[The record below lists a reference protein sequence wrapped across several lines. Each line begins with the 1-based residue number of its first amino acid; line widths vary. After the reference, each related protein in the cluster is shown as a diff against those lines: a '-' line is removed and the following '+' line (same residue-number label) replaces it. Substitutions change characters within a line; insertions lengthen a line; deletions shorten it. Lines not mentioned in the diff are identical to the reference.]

1 MSGSSAPCWWLQE
14 LQSCSLWFFRPAE
27 ISDCS
32 YTHCCTSTFYYHCS
46 LIPLCELCL
55 RKQCAAFSLR
65 TSPPAPFFLY
75 ILFFKFTSFISRW
88 SKRNLRALGN
98 FFFTRPPLPWD
109 ENNSWRLVSSWTSAL
124 RLRGPSARCV
134 DWQIAHT
141 TCCVT
146 PSCPLWYIAR
156 VKYHS
161 EGSPGIKSTFKNLLH
176 APFISILWLF
186 MGYCHAG
193 MVCAVL
199 WKKFCKRNTLF
210 KKKGIGLVYEIS
222 RQGF

>member
-1 MSGSSAPCWWLQE
+1 MPEDQ
-14 LQSCSLWFFRPAE
+14 
-27 ISDCS
+27 
-32 YTHCCTSTFYYHCS
+32 
-46 LIPLCELCL
+46 
-55 RKQCAAFSLR
+55 
-65 TSPPAPFFLY
+65 PPRLPFFFY
-75 ILFFKFTSFISRW
+75 ISFFS
-88 SKRNLRALGN
+88 NLQVLSPADLDETYEPWAI
-98 FFFTRPPLPWD
+98 FFTRPPLPWD

-210 KKKGIGLVYEIS
+210 KKKKRHWPRLRNQPS
-222 RQGF
+222 RTLDVLKSFALELQFERRLKDMTEKWQKYCDYTCIDAFLSHLELRKTSVS